1 MTIISFA
8 DLHKW
13 FMNQG
18 RGEDKGVHWNLYS
31 VDYGQRD
38 TRVVFNDRIDDAQ
51 ESFEYLQSNIRMLNN
66 PDGTKFRVQTFP
78 PRKPTHPTGTALVQI
93 FEKGGNLPGTYN
105 VPSIAGLPSTD
116 IKEEIAKAVAEAKKT
131 WEMEAR
137 IQGLEERLA
146 SPDPDDY
153 IEKITTIVERVSR
166 TPIGVAIMGIAAQK
180 MGIDP
185 AAIMGL
191 ASDAEAQSDIPPEDD
206 QFYSDI
212 ADAASTLGVDEHTL
226 ARKLKQLIKQNPE
239 VAKSLLQ

>member
-8 DLHKW
+8 DLQKW
-13 FMNQG
+13 FINQG
-18 RGEDKGVHWNLYS
+18 RGEDKGVHWNLYA

-38 TRVVFNDRIDDAQ
+38 TRVVFNDRYDTVD
-51 ESFEYLQSNIRMLNN
+51 ESFEFLKSNIQMLNN
-66 PDGTKFRVQTFP
+66 PDGTRFRVQTFP
-78 PRKPTHPTGTALVQI
+78 PRKPTHPTGTAFVQI
-93 FEKGGNLPGTYN
+93 FEKASNLPSTYN
-105 VPSIAGLPSTD
+105 VPTIAGLPATD
-116 IKEEIAKAVAEAKKT
+116 IKEQVDKAVAEARKT

-137 IQGLEERLA
+137 IAGLEERLA

-191 ASDAEAQSDIPPEDD
+191 ATDADGQSDVPPDD
-206 QFYSDI
+206 NQFYDDI
-212 ADAASTLGVDEHTL
+212 ADAANTLGVDEHTL

>member
-1 MTIISFA
+1 MTIINFG

-13 FMNQG
+13 FMAQG
-18 RGEDKGVHWNLYS
+18 RGEDKGVHWNLYAT
-31 VDYGQRD
+31 DYGQRD
-38 TRVVFNDRIDDAQ
+38 TRLIFNDRFDDPQ
-51 ESFEYLQSNIRMLNN
+51 ESFDYLQTNIRMLNN

-93 FEKGGNLPGTYN
+93 FEKGSNLPSTYN
-105 VPSIAGLPSTD
+105 VPTIAGLPATD
-116 IKEEIAKAVAEAKKT
+116 IQEQIDKAVAEAQKT

-137 IQGLEERLA
+137 IRGLEERLA

-185 AAIMGL
+185 AAIMGM
-191 ASDAEAQSDIPPEDD
+191 ATDADGQSDVPPEDD
-206 QFYSDI
+206 QFFSDM
-212 ADAASTLGVDEHTL
+212 ADAANQLGTDEHTL
-226 ARKLKQLIKQNPE
+226 ARKLKQLIKANPE
-239 VAKSLLQ
+239 MAQSLLK